1 MGGIFLQIKIVTKIV
16 GLLGFSLLVN
26 IMSGFAA
33 SYAEGSDT
41 HRVVAN
47 KGTDSSSDRRADDW
61 FSKAGEESK
70 LTKQSAVE
78 KKDAA
83 DKEAARYEFLLS
95 DNGYDYYMDTRNARW
110 ILMPHSGDEYILDV
124 WVRLTQQDDNA
135 DYSYPPKYFL
145 EHYYIRPDKQ
155 QIQFLSEL
163 EVTGRPDNEIQERSY
178 SMQHWENLVPG
189 SIEDE
194 IYHQVLAKM
203 GKNKLKGKSS
213 HGMSVRDAVEEYL
226 RISL

>member
-1 MGGIFLQIKIVTKIV
+1 MQIKIVTKIV

-33 SYAEGSDT
+33 GYAEGSDT

-47 KGTDSSSDRRADDW
+47 KSMDSSSDRRADDW

-135 DYSYPPKYFL
+135 DHSYPPKYFF
-145 EHYYIRPDKQ
+145 EHYYSRPDTA
-155 QIQFLSEL
+155 L
-163 EVTGRPDNEIQERSY
+163 
-178 SMQHWENLVPG
+178 
-189 SIEDE
+189 
-194 IYHQVLAKM
+194 
-203 GKNKLKGKSS
+203 
-213 HGMSVRDAVEEYL
+213 
-226 RISL
+226 